1 MDENN
6 NLNTN
11 NDFEPVSTDPADLF
25 VDEGPVPEETRDPF
39 ESAAE
44 KLSDPAPEY
53 PSVDDVAEEI
63 PPEPGQIPPEPGQV
77 PPPTPEE
84 IARDQYTWTGG
95 PTPQEQSGQFNNGQ
109 YNNGNAYQAQ
119 AEKPESS
126 TLGILSLVL
135 GIVSLVFFCSCFN
148 IFTGIAA
155 IIFGIVQ
162 LVNNK
167 RAGRGLAIAGIIT
180 AAISIVGFFVFWGIV
195 GGAMTKSMNDM
206 DMDEFWEEYKD
217 LLDDY
222 GIDIEDSIPGGLNIG
237 DDAESL

>member
-11 NDFEPVSTDPADLF
+11 NDFEPVST
-25 VDEGPVPEETRDPF
+25 
-39 ESAAE
+39 
-44 KLSDPAPEY
+44 DPAPEY

-95 PTPQEQSGQFNNGQ
+95 PNPQGQTGQFNNGGNTGG
-109 YNNGNAYQAQ
+109 NNGNAYQAQ
-119 AEKPESS
+119 AKKPESS

-167 RAGRGLAIAGIIT
+167 RTGRGLAIAGIIT
-180 AAISIVGFFVFWGIV
+180 AAISIVGFFVFWGVV

-222 GIDIEDSIPGGLNIG
+222 GIDIEESIPGGLNIG